1 MPRTRGA
8 VIPIPNHL
16 FRGLY
21 AHSLAVHRY
30 SPARA
35 VRAFPHQAE
44 AKKFELDGNHSFF
57 AFTASTVIFDV
68 EGKFTKYKPG
78 QRRSRHRGGWKNPA
92 RNRCEVDRHCNKT
105 RDKHLLRRLFASAK
119 FPKLVFTSKKV
130 AIEGDKLVVDG
141 TLDLHGVQK
150 DLKLTFAKSS
160 GVNGAGVKEWAYRLS
175 YRSIAKTLGSARTAS
190 QPRSSPDQVTLRIL
204 VAGFP
209 E

>member
-1 MPRTRGA
+1 MRIRSQFIGTA
-8 VIPIPNHL
+8 L
-16 FRGLY
+16 
-21 AHSLAVHRY
+21 LALSVL
-30 SPARA
+30 
-35 VRAFPHQAE
+35 FPHQAE

-68 EGKFTKYKPG
+68 EGKVTKYKLEASGDPDTG
-78 QRRSRHRGGWKNPA
+78 ADGKIRLEIDVKSIDTG
-92 RNRCEVDRHCNKT
+92 NKT
-105 RDKHLLRRLFASAK
+105 RDKHLLSDDFFASAK

-160 GVNGAGVKEWAYRLS
+160 GVNGAGVKEWAYKAELPINRKDFGIGADS
-175 YRSIAKTLGSARTAS
+175 VAAKISLK
-190 QPRSSPDQVTLRIL
+190 DQVTLRIL